1 MERSRGPLGAL
12 GDMLAGGG
20 QAIIGQAQSLAG
32 DVQRRIADVVPPVL
46 SGELDRLNVR
56 VQALE
61 LLLANEGR
69 EVVGPVRALALGAIE
84 NAAAVRAR
92 LDDVLERLEALERRV
107 AELQARAAERSA
119 TDARG
124 EDGQWPWK

>member
-46 SGELDRLNVR
+46 SGEIDRLNAR
-56 VQALE
+56 VQSLE
-61 LLLANEGR
+61 LLLADGGR
-69 EVVGPVRALALGAIE
+69 EVVGPVRALALGAVE
-84 NAAAVRAR
+84 NAATVRAR

>member
-12 GDMLAGGG
+12 GEMLAGGG

-32 DVQRRIADVVPPVL
+32 DVQRRIEDVVPPVL

-69 EVVGPVRALALGAIE
+69 EMVGPVRALALGAIE

-107 AELQARAAERSA
+107 VDLQARAAEHS
-119 TDARG
+119 DAVDRG
-124 EDGQWPWK
+124 EDAEWPWK

>member
-20 QAIIGQAQSLAG
+20 QAIIGQAQSLAD

-46 SGELDRLNVR
+46 SGELDRLNAR

-61 LLLANEGR
+61 LLLVHEGR
-69 EVVGPVRALALGAIE
+69 GLMGPVRALALGAIE
-84 NAAAVRAR
+84 NAATVRAR

-107 AELQARAAERSA
+107 ADLQARSA
-119 TDARG
+119 GAPG
-124 EDGQWPWK
+124 EDAQWPWK

>member
-46 SGELDRLNVR
+46 SGEIDRLNAR

-61 LLLANEGR
+61 LLLGDGGR

-107 AELQARAAERSA
+107 AELQARAAERSD
-119 TDARG
+119 TGARG
-124 EDGQWPWK
+124 EDAQWPWK

>member
-1 MERSRGPLGAL
+1 MERSRGPLGTL

-46 SGELDRLNVR
+46 SGELDRLNAR

-69 EVVGPVRALALGAIE
+69 EVVGPVRALALEAIE

-107 AELQARAAERSA
+107 ADLQARAAERS
-119 TDARG
+119 DAVAGG
-124 EDGQWPWK
+124 EDAQWPWK

>member
-46 SGELDRLNVR
+46 SGELDRLNAR
-56 VQALE
+56 IQALE
-61 LLLANEGR
+61 LLLANGGR

-84 NAAAVRAR
+84 NAAEVRAR

-107 AELQARAAERSA
+107 TDLQAHAAERSEA
-119 TDARG
+119 GARMEDA
-124 EDGQWPWK
+124 QWPWK